1 MLERT
6 GIAVVAVS
14 FLLAAVM
21 TGWLRRMAVARGLI
35 DVPNARS
42 SHQVP
47 TPRGGGLAV
56 AVVVLCL
63 LPLLGWWRAVPGTSL
78 WSLFVAGFLVAGIG
92 WLDDHNDIAAG
103 WRLLVHFAA
112 ASIGVWVIGGLP
124 PVPMFG
130 FLINLG
136 WVGHGLAVV
145 YLVWLLNLYNF
156 MDGLDGIAGI
166 EAVTVG
172 AGGLWLYQVVGHRG
186 GGIILPAILVAA
198 VGGFLLWNFPRARVF
213 MGDVG
218 SGFVGIALGLLS
230 LHAAWVSPPLFW
242 GWVILLGVFVVDATV
257 TLLRRLFSGE
267 HVYRAHRSHAYQKV
281 AQRIGSHPP
290 VSMGVGLINLLWLL
304 PVATLVALGTLDGV
318 VGVLI
323 AYAPL
328 IGLAVHWEA
337 GGAEDKS

>member
-1 MLERT
+1 MPERT
-6 GIAVVAVS
+6 GAAVVIIS
-14 FLLAAVM
+14 FVLAAVM
-21 TGWLRRMAVARGLI
+21 TGWLRRITVARGLI
-35 DVPNARS
+35 DVPNSRS
-42 SHQVP
+42 SHHVP

-56 AVVVLCL
+56 AVVVLGL
-63 LPLLGWWRAVPGTSL
+63 LPLLAWWRAVPDTSL
-78 WSLFVAGFLVAGIG
+78 WSLFIAGLLVAGIG
-92 WLDDHNDIAAG
+92 WLDDHKDIAAG
-103 WRLLVHFAA
+103 WRLLVHFVAA
-112 ASIGVWVIGGLP
+112 TCGVLVIGGLP

-130 FLINLG
+130 TLIDLG
-136 WVGHGLAVV
+136 WIGHGLAVV

-156 MDGLDGIAGI
+156 MDGIDGIAGI

-172 AGGLWLYQVVGHRG
+172 VGGLWLYQVAGHRG

-198 VGGFLLWNFPRARVF
+198 VGGFLLWNFPRARIF

-230 LHAAWVSPPLFW
+230 LHAARVSPPLFW

-257 TLLRRLFSGE
+257 TLLRRLISGE
-267 HVYRAHRSHAYQKV
+267 HMYRAHRSHAYQKV

-290 VSMGVGLINLLWLL
+290 VSVGVGLINLLWLL
-304 PVATLVALGTLDGV
+304 PMATLVALGTLDGA

-328 IGLAVHWEA
+328 VGFTLWCGA
-337 GGAEDKS
+337 GQAENES